1 MAGSINKTSK
11 MIVRLFISVFFI
23 GIMHSAFSQGQ
34 WELSRDQNGIKIFT
48 GKGGSS
54 KFKEIKVEATFP
66 GTIQKLTNILLNVG
80 NTKGWVYGT
89 KDSYVI
95 RRISANEILYY
106 SETALPWPV
115 SNRDIP
121 IKMIVS
127 PDVKNNTLKVAAAG
141 IPNAIPE
148 KKGIVRIPYFNATWD
163 VKSDG
168 KNKLDVVY
176 ILKMD
181 PGGSVPA
188 GVTNMFVSKGP
199 FETFS
204 NLSEMM
210 RK

>member
-1 MAGSINKTSK
+1 
-11 MIVRLFISVFFI
+11 MILKLFISVLLTTI
-23 GIMHSAFSQGQ
+23 ISSAFSQVQ
-34 WELSRDQNGIKIFT
+34 WELSREQNGIKIFT
-48 GKGGSS
+48 SKGASS
-54 KFKEIKVEATFP
+54 KYKEIKVEATFA

-95 RRISANEILYY
+95 KKISPNEILYY

-121 IKMIVS
+121 IKMSVN
-127 PDVKNNTLKVAAAG
+127 PDMRNNTLKVAASG

-168 KNKLDVVY
+168 KNRLSVVY

>member
-1 MAGSINKTSK
+1 
-11 MIVRLFISVFFI
+11 MIVRLLISVCFI
-23 GIMHSAFSQGQ
+23 GILNTAFSQVE
-34 WELSRDQNGIKIFT
+34 WELNKDKNGIKIYT
-48 GKGGSS
+48 AKESTS
-54 KFKEIKVEATFP
+54 KYKDIKVEAVFQ
-66 GTIQKLTNILLNVG
+66 GTIQKLMTILLNVG

-95 RRISANEILYY
+95 KKIGPNEILYY

-115 SNRDIP
+115 SNRDVP
-121 IKMIVS
+121 IKMVLN
-127 PDVKNNTLKVAAAG
+127 PDVKNNSLKVSAAG

-148 KKGIVRIPYFNATWD
+148 KKGIVRIPYFNASWD

-168 KNKLDVVY
+168 KNKLNITY

-199 FETFS
+199 FETFN
-204 NLSEMM
+204 NLSEML
-210 RK
+210 KK